1 MSRPS
6 APHPGDTPPG
16 AVPACSLRRPRA
28 RASIGVAQGPAA
40 AVAAA
45 RPCAAAALAL
55 LWLCS
60 GLAPP
65 QLCLRSACALALL
78 CLRAAQPSAHRLRS
92 TNKDSYRDPNLKAA
106 LVPYHPNAPRSRL
119 PVHFQDEAK
128 PFRRFCKPRNEHSYE
143 CASFTHYMAIL
154 AVAMLTMAVLT
165 TGLTQLIRMRPSPPR
180 ACLPSGEPG
189 QPRAAPAP
197 HRAAPAPHLR
207 RAMPHLRM
215 HLHRCR
221 TSRA

>member
-1 MSRPS
+1 M
-6 APHPGDTPPG
+6 
-16 AVPACSLRRPRA
+16 
-28 RASIGVAQGPAA
+28 
-40 AVAAA
+40 
-45 RPCAAAALAL
+45 
-55 LWLCS
+55 
-60 GLAPP
+60 
-65 QLCLRSACALALL
+65 L

-165 TGLTQLIRMRPSPPR
+165 TGLTQLIRMRPSPPH
-180 ACLPSGEPG
+180 ACLPALRRARPAARSPCAA
-189 QPRAAPAP
+189 PRRTCAAPAP
-197 HRAAPAPHLR
+197 RYAAPAHAPAPLPHLSCIANHPALTMAPPTV
-207 RAMPHLRM
+207 AMLAVAVP
-215 HLHRCR
+215 
-221 TSRA
+221 S